1 MKHYGMNNQETNRNT
16 FSANVDARTAFEV
29 YHRSF
34 QECINHGVAAAMCS
48 YNLVNG
54 TYACDNAELLTH
66 HLKDTMGFKG
76 WVMSDWAATHSITCL
91 ESGLD
96 QDMPGSAVDCNG
108 VGVPGCPPNNAPSWF
123 DPSILEQKDP
133 EKIDN
138 AVFRILLSMIRV
150 GVMDETWCD
159 PPNCGR
165 ELYVVVCLS
174 CHVIDLH
181 HTLRSKNRNSVS
193 L

>member
-54 TYACDNAELLTH
+54 TGACDNVELLTH
-66 HLKDTMGFKG
+66 HLKDTMGFEG

-91 ESGLD
+91 ESHLIRHAGICGGLWWC
-96 QDMPGSAVDCNG
+96 VI
-108 VGVPGCPPNNAPSWF
+108 PGCPSNNAPSWF
-123 DPSILEQKDP
+123 DPILE
-133 EKIDN
+133 EKIRRKST
-138 AVFRILLSMIRV
+138 ACFV
-150 GVMDETWCD
+150 
-159 PPNCGR
+159 
-165 ELYVVVCLS
+165 S
-174 CHVIDLH
+174 CY
-181 HTLRSKNRNSVS
+181 R
-193 L
+193 